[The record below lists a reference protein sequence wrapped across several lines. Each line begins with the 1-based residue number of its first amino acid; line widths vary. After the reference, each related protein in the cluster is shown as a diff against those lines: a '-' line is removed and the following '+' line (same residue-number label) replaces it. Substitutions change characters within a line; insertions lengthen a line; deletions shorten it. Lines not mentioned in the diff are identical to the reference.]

1 MSQPLLKRQKQ
12 DVTVDT
18 VLQTEEIQLNEGD
31 GIVVCGKGWLVVL
44 QGVVQLHGYRV
55 QGVRD
60 GSVRIP
66 LLCDATNPIFI
77 ESCGGLDGSFALVAA
92 RYALIR
98 LESVGTIESVAIDG
112 EVVHQEEAVLRYSR
126 DVAGFDA
133 FYPPEWVDSIRHLME
148 GIGQVHC
155 QDIPVIAVCGGKN
168 TGKSSLCRYI
178 VNSLL
183 SSYKKIDYM
192 DIDCGQTEYSPPG
205 LVSCYTL
212 SEPMLGPPHLQG
224 FKRPNLSHFIGSTS
238 VSSDPDFY
246 VQCVLSLYGSF
257 QRRSASETST
267 RPLIINTNGWIQ
279 GLGFD
284 VLCSCLHAIRVTHLI
299 RLNGDSNRQ
308 NLPHGVFWK
317 RQSDANVL
325 EYVLPAIS
333 SSAPGTIAARELRN
347 TFARIFKIAQQTYNA
362 ADKRNLMW
370 NKFAAMCCSSYSAHQ
385 GQEWFST
392 IGDRLASEKPY
403 AVSLDSLTIT
413 STYGHIPESEMFR
426 VLNGSI
432 VGLCASSLSKEKTPL
447 KCLGMGII
455 RSVNIATRTLYIL
468 TPEPEDILSLVQHLV
483 VGKIDLPTSLLQTQR
498 FKSPYL
504 ALHALSAEGT
514 AAGSGKS
521 RNNLQRNRHGK

>member
-12 DVTVDT
+12 EVTEDT

-44 QGVVQLHGYRV
+44 QGVVQLHGYKV

-66 LLCDATNPIFI
+66 LLCDVTNPIFI
-77 ESCGGLDGSFALVAA
+77 ESCGGMDGSFALVAA

-98 LESVGTIESVAIDG
+98 LECVGAIELVATDG
-112 EVVHQEEAVLRYSR
+112 EDLQPEEAALRYAR
-126 DVAGFDA
+126 DVTGLDA
-133 FYPPEWVDSIRHLME
+133 LYPHEWVDSIQHLIE
-148 GIGQVHC
+148 GIGQFHC
-155 QDIPVIAVCGGKN
+155 QDGPVIVVCGGKN

-178 VNSLL
+178 VNILL
-183 SSYKKIDYM
+183 SSYDKVEYM

-205 LVSCYTL
+205 LVSWFTV

-246 VQCVLSLYGSF
+246 VQCVLSLYGAF
-257 QRRSASETST
+257 QRRALGETSV

-284 VLCSCLHAIRVTHLI
+284 VLYSCLHAMRVTHLI
-299 RLNGDSNRQ
+299 RLDGDSSRQ
-308 NLPHGVFWK
+308 NLPRGIFWK
-317 RQSDANVL
+317 PQPDAQVL

-333 SSAPGTIAARELRN
+333 SSAPGTIAARELRH
-347 TFARIFKIAQQTYNA
+347 TLAPIFRIAQQSYTA

-370 NKFAAMCCSSYSAHQ
+370 IKFAAMCCSSYSSHQ

-392 IGDRLASEKPY
+392 IGDSLASEKPY

-413 STYGHIPESEMFR
+413 STYGFIPEKEMFR

-432 VGLCASSLSKEKTPL
+432 VGLCAASSAKEKTPL

-468 TPEPEDILSLVQHLV
+468 TPEPENVLKLVQHFV
-483 VGKIDLPTSLLQTQR
+483 VGKIDLPTSILQTQR

-504 ALHALSAEGT
+504 ALHALSADGT

-521 RNNLQRNRHGK
+521 RNNLQRHRHEK